1 MRIRPS
7 ILYKISGLLIGGLI
21 FFASCKP
28 ENGKL
33 ENKQVFRYNEVNGI
47 GSLDPAFAKD
57 LALINACEQLF
68 NGLVQLDSNLI
79 PAPAIAKSW
88 QLSED
93 FTVYTFTLNKGVYFH
108 DNQCFYDSIGRRV
121 VARDF
126 IYSFNRILNNKIA
139 SPGLWVFNMVDK
151 NWKENGFYAPND
163 SVFQIKLK
171 QAYTPFLS
179 LLTMKYCSVIPYEAI
194 EFYGDEFR
202 NNPVGTGPFKL
213 KYWEEGLKLVL
224 IKNKKYFEK
233 GLPYLDAIS
242 ISFLADKQ
250 SEFLLFLQNKLD
262 FISGFTPSLKDEILT
277 ENGELR
283 AKYINEFR
291 MYKMPYLNTEYIGIL
306 VDTSLDIVKQSPLR
320 NLAFRQALNYAID
333 KDKMLLYLQNNVG
346 EAAHNGFIPTG
357 LWPKEYPRA
366 KGYSFQKEKAEKL
379 LNKALKELNLDYF
392 PSITLSATNKS
403 IDLCK
408 YIQHEWSKFGIQ
420 TEIELNQW
428 AALKEMVANSKV
440 NLFRASWIADYPDPE
455 NYLLLFDSFNFSP
468 QGPNYTHFYS
478 EDYNLRLKNS
488 NFAAT
493 LDEKYYSYRVMD
505 SLILTNASVIP
516 LYYDEVLRFVQPD
529 IQGFSPNP
537 MNLMVL
543 KFVSTKN

>member
-1 MRIRPS
+1 MKIRPS
-7 ILYKISGLLIGGLI
+7 ILYNISGLLIWGLI
-21 FFASCKP
+21 FFASCQTKNS
-28 ENGKL
+28 EDDG
-33 ENKQVFRYNEVNGI
+33 KQVFRYNEVNGI

-79 PAPAIAKSW
+79 PVPAIAKSW
-88 QLSED
+88 QLSSD
-93 FTVYTFTLNKGVYFH
+93 LTIYTFALNDSVYYH
-108 DNQCFYDSIGRRV
+108 DNKCFIGSSGRRV
-121 VARDF
+121 VANDF
-126 IYSFNRILNNKIA
+126 VYSFNRILDDKLA

-151 NWKENGFYAPND
+151 DWQQNGFYAPND
-163 SVFQIKLK
+163 TVFQIKLK

-179 LLTMKYCSVIPYEAI
+179 LLSMKYCSAIPYEAVD
-194 EFYGDEFR
+194 FYKEEFR

-224 IKNKKYFEK
+224 IKNNNYFEK

-250 SEFLLFLQNKLD
+250 SEFLLFLQNNLD

-277 ENGELR
+277 EEGELR

-320 NLAFRQALNYAID
+320 NLSFRQALNYAID

-346 EAAHNGFIPTG
+346 EAAHHGFIPTG
-357 LWPKEYPRA
+357 LWPKEYKRA
-366 KGYSFQKEKAEKL
+366 KGYVFQKKKAEEL
-379 LNKALKELNLDYF
+379 FNKALLELNLDHF
-392 PSITLSATNKS
+392 PPIKLSATNKS

-408 YIQHEWSKFGIQ
+408 YIQHEWAKFGIE

-455 NYLLLFDSFNFSP
+455 NYLLLFDSCNFSP
-468 QGPNYTHFYS
+468 KGPNYTHFYS

-493 LDEKYYSYRVMD
+493 LKEKYYSYRIMD

-516 LYYDEVLRFVQPD
+516 LYYDEVLRFVQPGV
-529 IQGFSPNP
+529 QGFEPNP

-543 KFVSTKN
+543 KFVSKK

>member
-7 ILYKISGLLIGGLI
+7 ILYKISGLLFGGLI

-57 LALINACEQLF
+57 LALINACEQLY

-88 QLSED
+88 QLSKD
-93 FTVYTFTLNKGVYFH
+93 FCTYTFALNSNVYFH
-108 DNQCFYDSIGRRV
+108 DNQCFHDSVGRRV
-121 VARDF
+121 IANDF
-126 IYSFNRILNNKIA
+126 VYSFNRILNSKIA

-151 NWKENGFYAPND
+151 DWKKNGFYAPND

-179 LLTMKYCSVIPYEAI
+179 LLTMKYCSVVPYEGI
-194 EFYGDEFR
+194 DFYGDEFR

-224 IKNKKYFEK
+224 VKNTKYFEK
-233 GLPYLDAIS
+233 DLPYLDAIS

-283 AKYINEFR
+283 DKYINEFR

-306 VDTSLDIVKQSPLR
+306 VDTSLDIVKQSPIR
-320 NLAFRQALNYAID
+320 NLSFRQALNYAID

-357 LWPKEYPRA
+357 LWPKDYSRA
-366 KGYSFQKEKAEKL
+366 KGYSFQKEKAEEL
-379 LNKALKELNLDYF
+379 FSKALKELNLDYF
-392 PSITLSATNKS
+392 PPITLSATNKS

-408 YIQHEWSKFGIQ
+408 YIQHEWSKFGIK

-468 QGPNYTHFYS
+468 KGPNYTHFYS

-543 KFVSTKN
+543 KFVSK